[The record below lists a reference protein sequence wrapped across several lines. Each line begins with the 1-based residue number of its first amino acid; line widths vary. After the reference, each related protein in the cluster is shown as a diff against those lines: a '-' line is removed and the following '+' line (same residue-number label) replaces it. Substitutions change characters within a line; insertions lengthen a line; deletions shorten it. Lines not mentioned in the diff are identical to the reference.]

1 MTLSQ
6 NTTRYDST
14 REAWEGIW
22 NGATVPAEL
31 EVVQT
36 ARSLETIA
44 RYRPY
49 LPREAPILEAGS
61 GLSAVVITLRREG
74 YPVIGLDYAVNALQI
89 SRAYDSAL
97 PLVGG
102 DIHKLP
108 FADDSLGGYLSFGVL
123 EHFEHGLG
131 PGLAEAWRVLQPGGV
146 LVLTIPYPNLVYRL
160 VQWKRRLTGSGPLT
174 DERFYE
180 SAYTRQALVQA
191 VEDAGFRLA
200 LAAPTS
206 HSFTLRGL
214 GGPFRGPGYYNT
226 SPLAEA
232 AGRLVRRIAPWP
244 FNYMTLVVAHK

>member
-1 MTLSQ
+1 MTHSHDS
-6 NTTRYDST
+6 TRYDST
-14 REAWEGIW
+14 REAWENIW

-44 RYRPY
+44 RYRPF
-49 LPREAPILEAGS
+49 LPQDAPILEAGS

-89 SRAYDSAL
+89 SRAYDNSL

-146 LVLTIPYPNLVYRL
+146 LVLTIPYPNVVYRL
-160 VQWKRRLTGSGPLT
+160 VQWKRRLSGSGPLT
-174 DERFYE
+174 DDSFYE
-180 SAYTRQALVQA
+180 SAYTRRALVQA
-191 VEDAGFRLA
+191 VEAAGFRIA
-200 LAAPTS
+200 LAEPTS

-226 SPLAEA
+226 SALAEA
-232 AGRLVRRIAPWP
+232 AGRVVRSVAPWP